1 MNWLLSPWGLV
12 IVIVVIFAL
21 ANLVYWKREPVK
33 KWLKRKE
40 LSEIEIG
47 AGPVKAKFKDKKEQT
62 GSTSSPQAGVS
73 FGKGNDFSRAKLKN
87 IAGRDNIK
95 GIATPN
101 PPGGKTPGVDLG
113 QKGTFTDAEIE
124 NIAGRDNK
132 EA

>member
-12 IVIVVIFAL
+12 IVVVVIFTL
-21 ANLVYWKREPVK
+21 ATLVYWKREPIQ

-47 AGPVKAKFKDKKEQT
+47 AGPVKAKFRDKKGQT

-73 FGKGNDFSRAKLKN
+73 FGKGNDFSGAKLKN
-87 IAGRDNIK
+87 VAGRDNIK
-95 GIATPN
+95 GAAKQNT
-101 PPGGKTPGVDLG
+101 PGGKTPGVDFG

-124 NIAGRDNK
+124 NVAGRDNK